1 MDMKEPTEQE
11 LRDFLRQ
18 KYLEDQIKDEV
29 AGYSKS
35 KEKVIERYRDRLMK
49 VNAELFFK
57 FLADKG
63 VSRRCIACG
72 SDALSVP
79 QAVQIKSDGL
89 PENYEQ
95 LSQLEQGK
103 FIDAVSTTYVQYVSF
118 EGTNDPNG
126 LIKSYYTVHCA
137 NCGNLTLY
145 RASTVLKWLESQKNN
160 VEVED
165 E

>member
-18 KYLEDQIKDEV
+18 KYLEDKIKVEV
-29 AGYSKS
+29 AEHSKS
-35 KEKVIERYRDRLMK
+35 KERVIERYRNRLMK
-49 VNAELFFK
+49 VNAELLFK

-72 SDALSVP
+72 SDTLSVP
-79 QAVQIKSDGL
+79 QGVQIKSDGL
-89 PENYEQ
+89 PENYGQ
-95 LSQLEQGK
+95 LSLLEQEK

-118 EGTNDPNG
+118 EGTNVPNG
-126 LIKSYYTVHCA
+126 LIKSYYTVHCM

-145 RASTVLKWLESQKNN
+145 RASTVLKWLESQQKN